1 MGKLFLAGIGGFV
14 GSAFRYAIT
23 GFVQNWTGSIR
34 FPYGTLAVNLVG
46 CVFIGLLS
54 QLAETRGVFNAE
66 VRTLIF
72 IGVLGGFTTFS
83 AFGNETI
90 NMWRDGEVA
99 LAFANIAAH
108 VVLCL
113 GAVWLSRAI
122 AFQIWN

>member
-1 MGKLFLAGIGGFV
+1 VGKLFLAGIGGFV
-14 GSAFRYAIT
+14 GSALRYAVT
-23 GFVQNWTGSIR
+23 GFVQNSSGSIR
-34 FPYGTLAVNLVG
+34 FPFGTLAVNLVG
-46 CVFIGLLS
+46 CLLIGFLS
-54 QLAETRGVFNAE
+54 ELAEVRGLFTADT
-66 VRTLIF
+66 RTLIF